1 MPWAARSSARGAKWP
16 SPCRLPVKPW
26 HSTTSGS
33 SSPRADLAGSWMV
46 AGILPRV
53 PGISMFFG
61 LVLGCNSVTAATMH
75 SAMAA
80 KQASR
85 IQGAR
90 VCLACFIWVPLFCFF
105 QVYCTII
112 KTYSGWFVN
121 CFLFKSSHIKNAKK
135 ATRASAFVVD
145 TLAALLFIHL
155 WYAIQHTHTDA
166 GSLKGYLRSF
176 LSVFLQSP
184 KRQAVQRGFLALSG
198 CKVQEVLPCPPSHSA
213 DKPAGQC
220 YRDKEIQF
228 FPHL

>member
-53 PGISMFFG
+53 PGISMFLG

-90 VCLACFIWVPLFCFF
+90 VCLACFIWVPLSGFF
-105 QVYCTII
+105 RFIVLPLKRIQGGLSIVSCSSPLMANISA
-112 KTYSGWFVN
+112 KPLSG
-121 CFLFKSSHIKNAKK
+121 
-135 ATRASAFVVD
+135 
-145 TLAALLFIHL
+145 ALLSWVYYGHWQGTLPSSLFFTHHL
-155 WYAIQHTHTDA
+155 LWNN
-166 GSLKGYLRSF
+166 GSW
-176 LSVFLQSP
+176 
-184 KRQAVQRGFLALSG
+184 
-198 CKVQEVLPCPPSHSA
+198 SA
-213 DKPAGQC
+213 NYFYGNTA
-220 YRDKEIQF
+220 
-228 FPHL
+228 

>member
-53 PGISMFFG
+53 PGISMFLG
-61 LVLGCNSVTAATMH
+61 LVLVCNSVTAATMH

-85 IQGAR
+85 IQGSR

-121 CFLFKSSHIKNAKK
+121 CFLFKSSHGQHKRDAPAGKPPWAAYKK
-135 ATRASAFVVD
+135 CEKSNKSVCLRSRHSCCFTFYSFVVCN
-145 TLAALLFIHL
+145 T
-155 WYAIQHTHTDA
+155 THSY
-166 GSLKGYLRSF
+166 GRRVSEG
-176 LSVFLQSP
+176 LS
-184 KRQAVQRGFLALSG
+184 A
-198 CKVQEVLPCPPSHSA
+198 
-213 DKPAGQC
+213 
-220 YRDKEIQF
+220 
-228 FPHL
+228 